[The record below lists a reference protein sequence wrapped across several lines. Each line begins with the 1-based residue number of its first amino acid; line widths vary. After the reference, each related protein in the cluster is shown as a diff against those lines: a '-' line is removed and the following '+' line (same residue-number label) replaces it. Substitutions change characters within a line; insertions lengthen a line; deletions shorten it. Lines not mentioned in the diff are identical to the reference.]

1 MCTMVNQK
9 AQGLSRGSARFLNSE
24 ETGARSVPRR
34 TALAGGEQISRGTT
48 TVPAVCLRIA
58 PELLVGGAA
67 EGGGEGSKFSR
78 SAEQRQY
85 CFSSGLQPK
94 CSPFAR
100 SEEPFGGLP
109 TERAQRPTRAQLHG
123 RDWKAQG
130 LSAATTSLTARQQS
144 HSAAV
149 IISPLDSSSGAGD
162 GKGALTPLSWDKRR
176 NAITNSCS
184 CVLVTLL

>member
-1 MCTMVNQK
+1 M
-9 AQGLSRGSARFLNSE
+9 GLQQC
-24 ETGARSVPRR
+24 PRC
-34 TALAGGEQISRGTT
+34 AYGLPPSSLSGG
-48 TVPAVCLRIA
+48 
-58 PELLVGGAA
+58 
-67 EGGGEGSKFSR
+67 GSKFSR

-94 CSPFAR
+94 CSLCSLGR
-100 SEEPFGGLP
+100 TFGGLP

-123 RDWKAQG
+123 TYWKAQG
-130 LSAATTSLTARQQS
+130 LSAITSLIARQQS
-144 HSAAV
+144 HSTAV

-162 GKGALTPLSWDKRR
+162 GKGALTPPSWDKRR